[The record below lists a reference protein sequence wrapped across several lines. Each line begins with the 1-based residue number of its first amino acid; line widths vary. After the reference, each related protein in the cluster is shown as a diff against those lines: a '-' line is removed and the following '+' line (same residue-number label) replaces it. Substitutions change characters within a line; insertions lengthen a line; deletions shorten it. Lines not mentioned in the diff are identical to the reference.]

1 MIQTM
6 LSLGLGIPA
15 LLIVLLA
22 AWANGASNLY
32 SGSLVLAAVFQ
43 RSRRSTVTIGGAI
56 LGLGAALS
64 GVTDQVVPYLLLL
77 SIAIPPIAGVYLSR
91 FFIDLRGGGARA
103 DPGEWDLIRIARQ
116 AEAIILGCTGFF
128 GCAAVVRKHLLD
140 GGYDIPVIDPLP
152 LATLIAGSVV
162 RQGISHSRIGFPA
175 YDLDKPMTGYA
186 VP

>member
-1 MIQTM
+1 MIQMM

-15 LLIVLLA
+15 MLIVLLA

-103 DPGEWDLIRIARQ
+103 DPGEWVLSGSRGRPRRSSWAAPAFSDARRWCANICSTRAMIFLSLIRYRWPRSSRA
-116 AEAIILGCTGFF
+116 ALCATGS
-128 GCAAVVRKHLLD
+128 
-140 GGYDIPVIDPLP
+140 
-152 LATLIAGSVV
+152 ATAGSAS
-162 RQGISHSRIGFPA
+162 RPMISTSR
-175 YDLDKPMTGYA
+175 
-186 VP
+186 